1 MSDLQRAVAE
11 LMKAWPDL
19 DDVDR
24 AVRVKQL
31 RDAGASGRAL
41 AQAVGCSEGLIRQ
54 LRMAADATDDEKQQ
68 ARLGELSTRQLIENV
83 RARRKE
89 QEAINRADLKSESQ
103 LAAQKAATTI
113 VSWLGSELSSSYAE
127 QVLDEANHML
137 AAAEREGKLPKDK
150 APDGMSVEEII
161 ARWRP
166 KNLLDDEPGGTYEGD
181 IYLARYADWLFRWAY
196 YVFPENEV
204 RHEAFRLATFASS
217 GNAG

>member
-103 LAAQKAATTI
+103 QRMVTGDNPETSTAVPHRGDCDSARR
-113 VSWLGSELSSSYAE
+113 SSRSSSPDRRGFCLTAE
-127 QVLDEANHML
+127 FVPGRADE
-137 AAAEREGKLPKDK
+137 R
-150 APDGMSVEEII
+150 
-161 ARWRP
+161 
-166 KNLLDDEPGGTYEGD
+166 
-181 IYLARYADWLFRWAY
+181 
-196 YVFPENEV
+196 
-204 RHEAFRLATFASS
+204 
-217 GNAG
+217 